1 MVTKKEIENKAFNDA
16 LSESL
21 EKTFSGEFSSV
32 IKSEGLVGEKFKG
45 QHSKL
50 LDLVGDNTQKLAKAV
65 PLTLGHNR
73 CSCRDGQRKGSQSNR
88 KQVGIPALQSAPSG
102 PLESPCQR
110 FAL

>member
-50 LDLVGDNTQKLAKAV
+50 LDLVGDNTQQLAKAKA
-65 PLTLGHNR
+65 P
-73 CSCRDGQRKGSQSNR
+73 SACRQPSE
-88 KQVGIPALQSAPSG
+88 LQSGA
-102 PLESPCQR
+102 
-110 FAL
+110 